1 MPTVS
6 DILCI
11 KGPRVLTIGSGASVL
26 HAALQMND
34 HNVGSLVVMEDDR
47 VEGIVTERDI
57 LRRIVAMGRDP
68 LRTPVDLIMTREV
81 VCCNLSTP
89 IEDARAVMM
98 TRRIRHLPVINDERH
113 LQGLISIG
121 DLNAYHA
128 GKQEV
133 TIQFLHE
140 YLYGQV

>member
-6 DILCI
+6 DIICN
-11 KGPRVLTIGSGASVL
+11 KGNQVVSIGINASVL
-26 HAALQMND
+26 HAAIQMNE
-34 HNVGSLVVMEDDR
+34 HNIGSLVVVDEER

-68 LRTPVDLIMTREV
+68 LRTAVEMVMTREV
-81 VCCNLSTP
+81 ICCRPETT
-89 IEDARAVMM
+89 IDEARAIMM
-98 TRRIRHLPVINDERH
+98 TRRIRHLPVVENEQLH
-113 LQGLISIG
+113 GMISIG

-128 GKQEV
+128 TSQEV

-140 YLYGQV
+140 YLYGQA